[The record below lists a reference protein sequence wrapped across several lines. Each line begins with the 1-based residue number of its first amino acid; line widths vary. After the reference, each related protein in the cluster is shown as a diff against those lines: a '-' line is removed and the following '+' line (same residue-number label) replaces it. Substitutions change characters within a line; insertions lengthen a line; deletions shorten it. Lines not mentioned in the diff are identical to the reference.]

1 MTLYL
6 EDATTGQELRLWNG
20 QEFSRDITVP
30 ETVYNPAA
38 TPAEETVV
46 SVLRQQGSITVDGIV
61 LGPQRIADGATTESD
76 PITATAEWVLDLE
89 AWVNGSPGTEAYQL
103 RNTDTGTVTNCVP
116 NAITWSRGVGETTSA
131 TYGIELTFGDGLG
144 TDLGIA
150 PDTPDARDGDAFD
163 GIDLPNV
170 YERSVDKSVELTS
183 FEALLEADAEE
194 NDQYI
199 EGSPVKRTTLLGEFV
214 GSFAEQRAFNNRLR
228 ERAGGGESYPFEAAF
243 PGETFEA
250 ALVGFESTREA
261 GITQRGEYAV
271 ELVAG
276 QAI

>member
-1 MTLYL
+1 MPLYL
-6 EDATTGQELRLWNG
+6 EDATTGQQLRLWNG

-46 SVLRQQGSITVDGIV
+46 SVLRQQGAITVDGIV
-61 LGPQRIADGATTESD
+61 LGPQRIADGATTASD
-76 PITATAEWVLDLE
+76 PINATAEWVLELE

-103 RNTDTGTVTNCVP
+103 RNDDTGTVTNCVP

-144 TDLGIA
+144 TDLGID
-150 PDTPDARDGDAFD
+150 PDTPGARDGDAFD

-170 YERSVDKSVELTS
+170 YERSVDKSLELSS

-199 EGSPVKRTTLLGEFV
+199 EGAPVKRTTLLGEFV

-228 ERAGGGESYPFEAAF
+228 ERAGDGESYTFEAAF